1 MSNYTQKDNFLE
13 IMESIKENQVYNV
26 EINLPDLSL
35 PSSTLDSINHLKEA
49 MDNLHTNLNY
59 SLTCMTKTYFH
70 NNLVSPLTNLSK
82 ICIKNINT
90 SFLEATS
97 AYLLNYQLTI
107 SDTIESIKKSILF
120 NITPVVEYI
129 RASFPFNNLE
139 DAFSCIEL
147 WSKYGW
153 VISDFGNLNF
163 NIFSKKPKNQDDADK
178 IILDCLTPNFIDE
191 VLSELFNFLDEKEE
205 AYTFSILEEAIFC
218 FKNEKYM
225 ACVSTLLP
233 LFDAELIN
241 VQIKKDNNC
250 NKKIGNGGVQKIEK
264 YLLNK
269 SVPVINYF
277 LQISVYHYLKE
288 LYKKT
293 DNFNTN
299 QYNINRNMILHGVS
313 NRMYTELDCIKLFNA
328 YTVYRLVTSSF
339 DNLDTETA

>member
-191 VLSELFNFLDEKEE
+191 VLS
-205 AYTFSILEEAIFC
+205 
-218 FKNEKYM
+218 
-225 ACVSTLLP
+225 VLLP